1 MKNNSSLIYGINSI
15 KEAIKTNENF
25 YKVWISNEI
34 NSKKINELKEIF
46 KSKNISFKLVPSIW
60 FNKYRDK
67 NHQGIVGSISPV
79 KFYDL
84 ESLIVK
90 NESSI
95 FLLLD
100 NITDTRNLGAIIR
113 TASASGVCNI
123 IIPNSGCAPINSET
137 IKTSSGGIFSVKISR
152 VNHLK
157 DAIFILKNY
166 DIEVV
171 AASEKSNKI
180 LFENTF
186 KDKVALIIGSEDK
199 GISKSILKLCNYSLK
214 IPMYGNLKS
223 LNVSVSAGIFIYE
236 ILRKGKF

>member
-1 MKNNSSLIYGINSI
+1 MKNNSSLIYGINSF
-15 KEAIKTNENF
+15 KEALKSNEVF
-25 YKVWISNEI
+25 YQVWISNEI
-34 NSKKINELKEIF
+34 NSKKVIELKNIF
-46 KSKNISFKLVPSIW
+46 KNKNISFKLVPSQW

-79 KFYDL
+79 KFYKL
-84 ESLIVK
+84 ENLIEK

-95 FLLLD
+95 FVLID

-113 TASASGVCNI
+113 TASASGLCNI
-123 IIPNSGCAPINSET
+123 IIPKSGCAPINSET
-137 IKTSSGGIFSVKISR
+137 IKTSSGGIFSTKISR

-171 AASEKSNKI
+171 AATEKSNRI
-180 LFENTF
+180 LFENSF
-186 KDKVALIIGSEDK
+186 EKKVALVIGSEDK
-199 GISKSILKLCNYSLK
+199 GISKSILKLCDYSLK

-236 ILRKGKF
+236 ILRRKRF